1 MTAGNSFYILNNSQ
15 KRRKQLFQTETNPTD
30 LADNESAAGRESHE
44 KQINTPAWIAC
55 DTGERPGVC
64 HSALTK
70 TVRRKT
76 RSSNPCQLPVDGGQ
90 NDSVGRF
97 V

>member
-1 MTAGNSFYILNNSQ
+1 MLLHF
-15 KRRKQLFQTETNPTD
+15 KQFTETEEAALSNGDKPTD
-30 LADNESAAGRESHE
+30 LADNESVAGRESHE
-44 KQINTPAWIAC
+44 KQINTTAWIAC